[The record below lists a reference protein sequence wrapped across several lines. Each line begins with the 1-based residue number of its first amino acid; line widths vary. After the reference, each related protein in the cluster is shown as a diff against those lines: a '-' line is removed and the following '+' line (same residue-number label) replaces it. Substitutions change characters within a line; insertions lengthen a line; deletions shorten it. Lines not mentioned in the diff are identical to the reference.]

1 MPRAGEER
9 HTLQAAAGRLA
20 PAPRDH
26 ESPVTATHVLPPAE
40 IGEILKNIPHRHPFL
55 LIDRMEA
62 CEPGKWVRAVKN
74 VTSNDAFFAGV
85 PRDRRVMP
93 QMLVVEALAQS
104 SGALCH
110 YSGLMRDI
118 EKPLIFFAGFDK
130 CRFLG
135 SARAGQSLILECR
148 LIRALRDVVKVSGTA
163 SVDGEPILEL
173 ELTAVIRGMD
183 GATAV
188 RAKGGNAS
196 VASAGTA

>member
-1 MPRAGEER
+1 M
-9 HTLQAAAGRLA
+9 
-20 PAPRDH
+20 
-26 ESPVTATHVLPPAE
+26 TATHVLPPAE

-55 LIDRMEA
+55 LIDRMDA

-135 SARAGQSLILECR
+135 SARAGQSLVLECR
-148 LIRALRDVVKVSGTA
+148 LIRAMRDVVKVSGTA
-163 SVDGEPILEL
+163 SVDGEAILEL

-188 RAKGGNAS
+188 RGKNGTAS
-196 VASAGTA
+196 VAGAGSA

>member
-1 MPRAGEER
+1 
-9 HTLQAAAGRLA
+9 
-20 PAPRDH
+20 
-26 ESPVTATHVLPPAE
+26 VLPPAE

-74 VTSNDAFFAGV
+74 VTSNEAFFADV

-93 QMLVVEALAQS
+93 QLLVVEALAQS

-110 YSGLMRDI
+110 YSGLTRDI

-135 SARAGQSLILECR
+135 SARAGQSLVLECR
-148 LIRALRDVVKVSGTA
+148 LIRAMRDVVKVAGTA
-163 SVDGEPILEL
+163 SVEGEAILEL

-183 GATAV
+183 GTTAV
-188 RAKGGNAS
+188 RAKSEGTSAAG
-196 VASAGTA
+196 AGTA

>member
-1 MPRAGEER
+1 
-9 HTLQAAAGRLA
+9 
-20 PAPRDH
+20 
-26 ESPVTATHVLPPAE
+26 VTATHVLPPAE

-135 SARAGQSLILECR
+135 SARAGESLVLECR
-148 LIRALRDVVKVSGTA
+148 LIRAMRDVVKVSGTA
-163 SVDGEPILEL
+163 SVDGAPILEL

-188 RAKGGNAS
+188 RGKNEGSS
-196 VASAGTA
+196 VAGTGTA